1 MHDELF
7 LKILV
12 ISIVQLCVYIIHIYQ
27 YFPNIFDKLDQK
39 FLKKLSSQDPV
50 TVDWKWKICTQHA
63 IDELFEVHSQTIP
76 LTQTEHGTQMRF
88 RDERCWNQKIATHPR
103 FPSNRGSWQR
113 HVIPLAHHAN
123 TIPPRNGTTS
133 PFGFSARPAI
143 MPALETEW
151 LVTSW
156 TSATYRV
163 SNRCHFKRLSFLGT
177 RASSVL
183 RGTMRKNSRPLRTAM
198 DVHEED
204 GDNVATASG

>member
-1 MHDELF
+1 MR
-7 LKILV
+7 
-12 ISIVQLCVYIIHIYQ
+12 IYHP
-27 YFPNIFDKLDQK
+27 YFPNINWIKNFSKSSLPKILSQLTESGK
-39 FLKKLSSQDPV
+39 FARNTRSTSCSKF
-50 TVDWKWKICTQHA
+50 TQA
-63 IDELFEVHSQTIP
+63 IP

-88 RDERCWNQKIATHPR
+88 RDERCSQKIATHPR